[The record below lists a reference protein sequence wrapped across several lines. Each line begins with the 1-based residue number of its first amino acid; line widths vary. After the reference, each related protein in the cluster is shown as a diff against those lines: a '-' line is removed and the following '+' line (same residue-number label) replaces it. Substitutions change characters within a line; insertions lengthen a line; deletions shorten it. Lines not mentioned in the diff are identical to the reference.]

1 MNAVLLFGRRR
12 RRHHGDPGRL
22 KGRRLLLL
30 LLMLLLDGGD
40 RDHLLLREGL
50 LLESGL
56 ALALDVR
63 FGVGDDP
70 LFALEVV
77 ALVEAELGDP
87 R

>member
-1 MNAVLLFGRRR
+1 MLGMNAVLLFGRRR

-30 LLMLLLDGGD
+30 LLLDGGD

-63 FGVGDDP
+63 LGVGDDP

-77 ALVEAELGDP
+77 ALVETELGDP

>member
-1 MNAVLLFGRRR
+1 MLGMNAVLLFGRRR

-22 KGRRLLLL
+22 KGRRLLL
-30 LLMLLLDGGD
+30 MLLLDGGD
-40 RDHLLLREGL
+40 RDHFLLREGL

-63 FGVGDDP
+63 LGVGDDP